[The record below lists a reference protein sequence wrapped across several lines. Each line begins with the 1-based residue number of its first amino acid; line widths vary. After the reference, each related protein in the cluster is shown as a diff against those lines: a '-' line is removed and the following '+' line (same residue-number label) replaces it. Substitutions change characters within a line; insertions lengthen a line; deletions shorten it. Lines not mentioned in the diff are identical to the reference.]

1 MRTRN
6 LGGLEVSSI
15 GMGCMGMSHA
25 AGKPMDEREAIN
37 VIREAVDMGYT
48 LFDTAKNYGFKEDPS
63 HNEKLIGKALEGLRD
78 KVKIST
84 KCGVDFDYDVDAE
97 VPPLLYD
104 SSRKAI
110 RTAVEGS
117 LKRLNTDHIDIYFQA
132 RIDPKVEPEEVAET
146 MSKLI
151 KEGKILHWGIS
162 EVGEEYLS
170 RAHAVCPVTAVE
182 NSYNMLRREHEDI
195 IPFLEA
201 NNIGWIAHGPMFKGL
216 LTGTFHKGTHFSRD
230 DWRGR
235 LVTDEN
241 LDRYSSLLEYLS
253 ELGETKNA
261 TPSQLSL
268 AWILYR
274 RPYIVPVPGMRSSA
288 RLKENAAAPD
298 ITLSDVELARIEEL
312 ISSVQHAK

>member
-1 MRTRN
+1 MRTCN

-117 LKRLNTDHIDIYFQA
+117 LKRLNTDHIDIYFHA
-132 RIDPKVEPEEVAET
+132 RIDP
-146 MSKLI
+146 
-151 KEGKILHWGIS
+151 
-162 EVGEEYLS
+162 
-170 RAHAVCPVTAVE
+170 R
-182 NSYNMLRREHEDI
+182 
-195 IPFLEA
+195 
-201 NNIGWIAHGPMFKGL
+201 
-216 LTGTFHKGTHFSRD
+216 
-230 DWRGR
+230 
-235 LVTDEN
+235 
-241 LDRYSSLLEYLS
+241 
-253 ELGETKNA
+253 
-261 TPSQLSL
+261 
-268 AWILYR
+268 
-274 RPYIVPVPGMRSSA
+274 
-288 RLKENAAAPD
+288 
-298 ITLSDVELARIEEL
+298 
-312 ISSVQHAK
+312 